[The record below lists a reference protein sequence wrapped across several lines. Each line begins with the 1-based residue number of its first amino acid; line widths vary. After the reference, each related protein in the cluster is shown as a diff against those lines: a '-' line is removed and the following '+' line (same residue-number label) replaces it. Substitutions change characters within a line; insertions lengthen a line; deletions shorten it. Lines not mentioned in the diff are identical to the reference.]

1 MRESIQLKK
10 GGSAVTSSF
19 GKRHLFGTS
28 LVVLAL
34 ASSSMA
40 RAQESEEKDESAIA
54 DIVVTAQR
62 RAENVQNVP
71 LSVTAI
77 TSDALAKNDVRDLAR
92 VEVLTPGFS
101 FGKSGSDARPA
112 IRGVRTENVAVSGDP
127 TIGFFMDNVYRS
139 RASMANEPF
148 IDIARVEVQRGPQ
161 GTLYGRNTF
170 GGNIAV
176 TSNAPSQD
184 LSAGVNLLY
193 GSYNR
198 KRADGFVN
206 VPFGEKVSFRIA
218 GLREKMDGY
227 IKGANSS
234 LDIADRD
241 TTYVRA
247 GLKLEPAPGLEAQI
261 RYTVWREKGTG
272 IAAFGYRVGGV
283 FVNAAGQF
291 DINGTPARVLYDLPR
306 TGFPGLTGTP
316 INPNPHF
323 YPGDTKLVQDL
334 TQHSVSLNLSMDVG
348 PFVVRSITGYVDY
361 HVFRNADNDFSQ
373 RAGNVDAQDDKL
385 NVWSQEIQLASSRKG
400 PLEWI
405 LGYFYFREN
414 IKYSVFSSCPT
425 AARNTVGCAFA
436 AGFPTTESNAVFGQA
451 SYWIVPDKFKVTGGI
466 RYTSDHKVI
475 RRNSATTDVNQRIA
489 TVTPTGQVIDLK
501 FRKTTWRVGAEYHIS
516 PENML
521 YASTSTGFRS
531 GGFNGGNFT
540 DPRLPAG
547 FGPESVTAYEVGS
560 KNRFLDNHLQL
571 NLSLYRNEFR
581 DLQVQNQ
588 FVVTNPAGGTTTTSV
603 ILNAAKAHSQGI
615 EIELQAVP
623 VNKLNIGMSA
633 TLMEAK
639 YDNYANTP
647 APANYSGFLDY
658 SGHRVP
664 YSPKYKLTGVASYDI
679 DLGSAGKITPQAT
692 LLWSGGYYNTDTNT
706 VLDYQ
711 AAYAKL
717 DLRIGWTSAND
728 RFSFEGFV
736 NNVTNRITLNRST
749 FGSRGLNQSYD
760 APRMFGIRAG
770 AKF

>member
-1 MRESIQLKK
+1 M
-10 GGSAVTSSF
+10 A
-19 GKRHLFGTS
+19 KRLRMKHLFGTS
-28 LVVLAL
+28 LAAL
-34 ASSSMA
+34 AMA
-40 RAQESEEKDESAIA
+40 GSTHALAQESKQASEGGIE

-62 RAENVQNVP
+62 RAENVQDVP
-71 LSVTAI
+71 LSVTAL

-148 IDIARVEVQRGPQ
+148 VDIARVEVQRGPQ

-176 TSNAPSQD
+176 TSNEPSNEFGA
-184 LSAGVNLLY
+184 SINLLY
-193 GSYNR
+193 GSYDR

-206 VPFGEKVSFRIA
+206 IPLGDKVAFRVA

-227 IKGANSS
+227 IKGTNSS

-241 TTYVRA
+241 TAYVRA
-247 GLKLEPAPGLEAQI
+247 GLKIEPVEGFEAQL
-261 RYTVWREKGTG
+261 RYTHWREKGTG

-316 INPNPHF
+316 ISSDPLF
-323 YPGDTKLVQDL
+323 YPGDTKLEQDL
-334 TQHSVSLNLSMDVG
+334 KQDSASLNLSMDVG
-348 PFVVRSITGYVDY
+348 PVVVRSITGYIDY
-361 HVFRNADNDFSQ
+361 HVFRNADNDFSL
-373 RAGNVDAQDDKL
+373 RAGNVDGQDDKL
-385 NVWSQEIQLASSRKG
+385 NVFSQEIQIASNKRG

-414 IKYSVFSSCPT
+414 VKYSVFSSCPT
-425 AARNTVGCAFA
+425 AVRNTAGCAFA
-436 AGFPTTESNAVFGQA
+436 SGFPTTNSNAVFGQA
-451 SYWIVPDKFKVTGGI
+451 SYWLVPDKFKFTGGI

-475 RRNSATTDVNQRIA
+475 RRFSATTDANQRIA
-489 TVTPTGQVIDLK
+489 SVTPTGEVIDLSFK
-501 FRKTTWRVGAEYHIS
+501 KTTWRVGAEYHVS

-521 YASTSTGFRS
+521 YATVSSGFRS

-547 FGPESVTAYEVGS
+547 FGPESVTAYEAGS
-560 KNRFLDNHLQL
+560 KNRFLDNRLQL
-571 NLSLYRNEFR
+571 NLSLYRNEFK

-588 FVVTNPAGGTTTTSV
+588 FIVTNPAGGTTTTSV
-603 ILNAAKAHSQGI
+603 ILNAAKAHSQGV

-623 VNKLNIGMSA
+623 VNNLNIGMSA
-633 TLMEAK
+633 TFMEAK

-647 APANYSGFLDY
+647 APANYSGFLNY
-658 SGHRVP
+658 SGHQVP
-664 YSPKYKLTGVASYDI
+664 YSPKYKLTGVVSYDI
-679 DLGSAGKITPQAT
+679 DLGSAGKIAPQAT

-711 AAYAKL
+711 PAYAKL
-717 DLRIGWTSAND
+717 DLRIGWTSAD
-728 RFSFEGFV
+728 EKFSLEGFV
-736 NNVTNRITLNRST
+736 NNVTNEITLNRST

-760 APRMFGIRAG
+760 APRMYGVRLG

>member
-1 MRESIQLKK
+1 MIKQFRKRQLWAA
-10 GGSAVTSSF
+10 SAMA
-19 GKRHLFGTS
+19 
-28 LVVLAL
+28 VVICI
-34 ASSSMA
+34 ASPA
-40 RAQESEEKDESAIA
+40 FAQEATEDSDGGIT

-62 RAENVQNVP
+62 RAENVQDVP

-148 IDIARVEVQRGPQ
+148 VDIARVEVQRGPQ

-170 GGNIAV
+170 GGNISVA
-176 TSNAPSQD
+176 SNEPSNK
-184 LSAGVNLLY
+184 LGAGINLLY
-193 GSYNR
+193 GSFDR

-206 VPFGEKVSFRIA
+206 VPLGEKVAFRVA

-227 IKGANSS
+227 IKGTTSA

-241 TTYVRA
+241 TTYFRA
-247 GLKLEPAPGLEAQI
+247 GLKIEPVDGFEAQL
-261 RYTVWREKGTG
+261 RYTHWREKGTG

-316 INPNPHF
+316 INSNPHF
-323 YPGDTKLVQDL
+323 YPGDTKLEQDL
-334 TQHSVSLNLSMDVG
+334 TQDSLSLNMSLDVG
-348 PFVVRSITGYVDY
+348 PFVFRSITGYVDY
-361 HVFRNADNDFSQ
+361 EVFRNADNDFSQ
-373 RAGNVDAQDDKL
+373 RAGNVDGQHDKL
-385 NVWSQEIQLASSRKG
+385 NTWSQELQLASNGKG

-425 AARNTVGCAFA
+425 AARNTPGCAFA
-436 AGFPTTESNAVFGQA
+436 SGFPTTESNAFFGQT
-451 SYWIVPDKFKVTGGI
+451 SYWVVPDKLRFTGGI
-466 RYTSDHKVI
+466 RYTNDDKTI
-475 RRNSATTDVNQRIA
+475 RRHSALTDARQRIIS
-489 TVTPTGQVIDLK
+489 VTNTGQRIDLNFK
-501 FRKTTWRVGAEYHIS
+501 KTTWRVGAEYHIDTDK
-516 PENML
+516 ML
-521 YASTSTGFRS
+521 YTTVSTGFRS

-547 FGPESVTAYEVGS
+547 FGPESVMAYEIGS
-560 KNRFLDNHLQL
+560 KNRFLDNRLQL
-571 NLSLYRNEFR
+571 NVSLYRNEFKN
-581 DLQVQNQ
+581 LQVQNQ
-588 FVVTNPAGGTTTTSV
+588 FIVTNPAGGTTTTSV

-615 EIELQAVP
+615 EVELQAVP
-623 VNKLNIGMSA
+623 VDKLNIGMSA
-633 TLMEAK
+633 TFMQAK
-639 YDNYANTP
+639 YDRYANTP
-647 APANYSGFLDY
+647 APANYTGFLNY
-658 SGHRVP
+658 SGNRVP
-664 YSPKYKLTGVASYDI
+664 YSPKYKLTGVVSYDI
-679 DLGSAGKITPQAT
+679 DLGGSGKITPQAT
-692 LLWSGGYYNTDTNT
+692 VLWSGGYFNTDTNT

-711 AAYAKL
+711 PSYAKL
-717 DLRIGWTSAND
+717 DLRIGWTSADD
-728 RFSFEGFV
+728 RFSLEGFV
-736 NNVTNRITLNRST
+736 NNVTNEITLNRST

-760 APRMFGIRAG
+760 APRMYGIRAG